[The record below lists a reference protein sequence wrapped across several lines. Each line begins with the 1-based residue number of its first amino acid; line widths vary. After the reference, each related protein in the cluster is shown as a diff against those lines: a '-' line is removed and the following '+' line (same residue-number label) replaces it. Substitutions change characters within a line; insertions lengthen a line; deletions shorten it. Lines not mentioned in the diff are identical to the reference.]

1 MEERMNRRSLLLAFP
16 LVLFVA
22 GPQPA
27 RAAAN
32 PPYEVVVEWNHIPYD
47 LDAAATKAYE
57 EGKVYNKVLMQGAK
71 VDSKG
76 NIYVSTAR
84 WGGPEV
90 PATLSKVVTKDG
102 KKVLQAY
109 PSAEMNKVG
118 DGKALQAVLGFE
130 IDRNDVLWI
139 LDQGHVAGQPSIPG
153 AEKLIL
159 WDTRANREIQR
170 LEFDDTLSDKK
181 CSFLNDVAVD
191 NDTGFA
197 YIADSGIFCDPLAGG
212 IIVYDSKTNT
222 ARRFLDRTVFTQDQA
237 GFVFRIDGRPVL
249 AKTPMRTGADGIALS
264 GDKKTLYWTTLTGNI
279 LYSLPTA
286 LLRDPKATEQQ
297 VRMAVK
303 QDTTLISNTDGMT
316 SDRNNNLIMTG
327 LMINGLQIREAKTG
341 KVSSFFIHPEMSWP
355 DTLSWGPGGDLYVVS
370 NHLHLFVDG
379 VMDFENPAVPN
390 FRIWKLKVNRKPYTA
405 K

>member
-1 MEERMNRRSLLLAFP
+1 MNRRSLLSGGVLA
-16 LVLFVA
+16 LFA
-22 GPQPA
+22 LGSLPA
-27 RAAAN
+27 PAAAEDI
-32 PPYEVVVEWNHIPYD
+32 PYEVVVEWNHIPYD
-47 LDAAATKAYE
+47 LDPAATKAYE
-57 EGKVYNKVLMQGAK
+57 DGKVYQKVLMQGAK

-102 KKVLQAY
+102 KKVLQPY
-109 PSAEMNKVG
+109 PSTDMNKVG

-153 AEKLIL
+153 AEKIVL
-159 WDTRANREIQR
+159 WDTKANKEIQR

-191 NDTGFA
+191 NDTGFG

-212 IIVYDSKTNT
+212 IIVYDSKNNK

-249 AKTPMRTGADGIALS
+249 QKNAMRTGADGIALS
-264 GDKKTLYWTTLTGNI
+264 GDKKTLYWTDLTGNI
-279 LYSLPTA
+279 LYALPTE

-297 VRMAVK
+297 VRMAVR
-303 QDTTLISNTDGMT
+303 QVTTLLSNTDGMT
-316 SDRNNNLIMTG
+316 SDRDNNVIATA

-341 KVSSFFIHPEMSWP
+341 QVRPFFIHPEMSWP
-355 DTLSWGPGGDLYVVS
+355 DTLSWGPGGDLYVVN

-379 VMDFENPAVPN
+379 VMNFEDPPVPN
-390 FRIWKLKVNRKPYTA
+390 FRIWKLKVDRKPYTA

>member
-1 MEERMNRRSLLLAFP
+1 MNRSLLWSG
-16 LVLFVA
+16 VLGLIA
-22 GPQPA
+22 LGSLPA
-27 RAAAN
+27 RVKADN
-32 PPYEVVVEWNHIPYD
+32 IPYEVVVEWVHIPYD
-47 LDAAATKAYE
+47 LDPAAAQAYE
-57 EGKVYNKVLMQGAK
+57 DGKIYKKVLMQGAK

-84 WGGPEV
+84 WGGPDV
-90 PATLSKVVTKDG
+90 PATLSKVVVKDG
-102 KKVLQAY
+102 KKVLQPY
-109 PSAEMNKVG
+109 PSVEMNKVG
-118 DGKALQAVLGFE
+118 DGHAFQAVLGFE

-139 LDQGHVAGQPSIPG
+139 LDQGHVAGAPSIPG
-153 AEKLIL
+153 AEKLVL
-159 WDTRANREIQR
+159 WDTKTNKEIQR

-249 AKTPMRTGADGIALS
+249 PNTPMRTGADGIALS
-264 GDKKTLYWTTLTGNI
+264 GDKKTLYWTNLTGNI
-279 LYSLPTA
+279 LYSLPAA
-286 LLRDPKATEQQ
+286 LLRDPNATEQQ
-297 VRMAVK
+297 VRMAVR
-303 QDTTLISNTDGMT
+303 QVNTMISNTDGMT
-316 SDRNNNLIMTG
+316 CDRDNNVIATA

-341 KVSSFFIHPEMSWP
+341 QVRPFFIHPEMAWP
-355 DTLSWGPGGDLYVVS
+355 DTLSWGPGGDLYVVN
-370 NHLHLFVDG
+370 NHLNLFVDG
-379 VMDFENPAVPN
+379 SMNFEDPPVPN
-390 FRIWKLKVNRKPYTA
+390 FRIWKLKVNRKAYTA

>member
-1 MEERMNRRSLLLAFP
+1 MKHTNLISGGVLALLA
-16 LVLFVA
+16 LGSL
-22 GPQPA
+22 PA
-27 RAAAN
+27 PAAAEDIQ
-32 PPYEVVVEWNHIPYD
+32 YEVVVEWNHIPYD
-47 LDAAATKAYE
+47 LDGAAATAYE
-57 EGKVYNKVLMQGAK
+57 DGKVYKKVLMQGAK

-102 KKVLQAY
+102 KKVLQPY
-109 PSAEMNKVG
+109 PSVEMNKVG

-139 LDQGHVAGQPSIPG
+139 LDQGKVAGQPSIPG
-153 AEKLIL
+153 AEKLVL
-159 WDTRANREIQR
+159 WDTRTNKEIKR
-170 LEFDDTLSDKK
+170 LEFDDKLSDKK

-191 NDTGFA
+191 NDTGFG

-212 IIVYDSKTNT
+212 IIVYDSNNNT

-237 GFVFRIDGRPVL
+237 GFAFRIDGKPVL
-249 AKTPMRTGADGIALS
+249 PTTPMRTGADGIALS
-264 GDKKTLYWTTLTGNI
+264 GDKKTLYWTNLTGNI

-286 LLRDPKATEQQ
+286 LLRDPSTTEQQ
-297 VRMAVK
+297 VRMAVR
-303 QDTTLISNTDGMT
+303 QVTTLMSNTDGMT
-316 SDRNNNLIMTG
+316 SDRDNNVIATA

-341 KVSSFFIHPEMSWP
+341 QVRPFFIHPEMSWP

-379 VMDFENPAVPN
+379 SMNFEDPAVPN

>member
-1 MEERMNRRSLLLAFP
+1 MKRRSLLFGGALTLLA
-16 LVLFVA
+16 LSSL
-22 GPQPA
+22 PA
-27 RAAAN
+27 PAAAKDI
-32 PPYEVVVEWNHIPYD
+32 PYEVVAEWNHISYD
-47 LDAAATKAYE
+47 LDPEATRAYE
-57 EGKVYNKVLMQGAK
+57 EGKVYQKVLMQGAK

-90 PATLSKVVTKDG
+90 PATLSKVVTRDG

-109 PSAEMNKVG
+109 PSAEMNMVG

-130 IDRNDVLWI
+130 IDRDDVLWI

-153 AEKLIL
+153 AEKLVL
-159 WDTRANREIQR
+159 WDTKANREIQR

-197 YIADSGIFCDPLAGG
+197 YISDSGIFCDPLAGG
-212 IIVYDSKTNT
+212 IIVYDSKANK

-237 GFVFRIDGRPVL
+237 GFAFRIDGRPVL
-249 AKTPMRTGADGIALS
+249 AKSPMRTGADGIALS
-264 GDKKTLYWTTLTGNI
+264 GDKKTLYWTNLSGNI

-286 LLRDPKATEQQ
+286 LLRDPRATEQQ
-297 VRMAVK
+297 VRMAVR
-303 QDTTLISNTDGMT
+303 QVGTLMSNTDGMT
-316 SDRNNNLIMTG
+316 SDRDNNLIATG
-327 LMINGLQIREAKTG
+327 LQINGLQIREAKSG
-341 KVSSFFIHPEMSWP
+341 QVRPFFVHPEMSWP

-370 NHLHLFVDG
+370 NHLHLYVDG
-379 VMDFENPAVPN
+379 AMDFENPAVPN
-390 FRIWKLKVNRKPYTA
+390 FRIWKLKVDRKPYTA

>member
-1 MEERMNRRSLLLAFP
+1 MKLTNRNLLSGSVLA
-16 LVLFVA
+16 LFA
-22 GPQPA
+22 LALPPA
-27 RAAAN
+27 TAAADN
-32 PPYEVVVEWNHIPYD
+32 IPYEVVAEWNQLPYD
-47 LDAAATKAYE
+47 LAPAEVKAYE
-57 EGKVYNKVLMQGAK
+57 DGKVYQKVLMQGAK

-90 PATLSKVVTKDG
+90 PATLSKLVTKDG
-102 KKVLQAY
+102 KKLLQPY
-109 PSAEMNKVG
+109 PSAAMNKVG
-118 DGKALQAVLGFE
+118 DGKAFQAVLGFE

-153 AEKLIL
+153 AEKIVL
-159 WDTRANREIQR
+159 WDTKTNKEIQR
-170 LEFDDTLSDKK
+170 LEFDDKLSDKK

-212 IIVYDSKTNT
+212 IIVYDSKANK

-249 AKTPMRTGADGIALS
+249 QKTAMRTGADGIALS
-264 GDKKTLYWTTLTGNI
+264 GDKKTLYWTNLTGNI

-286 LLRDPKATEQQ
+286 LLRDPRATEQQ

-303 QDTTLISNTDGMT
+303 QEATLISNTDGIT
-316 SDRNNNLIMTG
+316 SDRDNNLILTG
-327 LMINGLQIREAKTG
+327 LMINGLQIRDAKTG
-341 KVSSFFIHPEMSWP
+341 QVSSFFIHPEMSWP

-370 NHLHLFVDG
+370 NHLHLWVDNA
-379 VMDFENPAVPN
+379 MDFKNPPVPN

>member
-1 MEERMNRRSLLLAFP
+1 MNRRSLLSGGVLA
-16 LVLFVA
+16 LFA
-22 GPQPA
+22 LGSLPA
-27 RAAAN
+27 PAAAEEI
-32 PPYEVVVEWNHIPYD
+32 PYEVVVEWNHIPYD
-47 LDAAATKAYE
+47 LDPAAAKAYE
-57 EGKVYNKVLMQGAK
+57 DGKVYQKVLMQGAK

-102 KKVLQAY
+102 KKVLQPY
-109 PSAEMNKVG
+109 PSTDMNKVG

-153 AEKLIL
+153 AEKIVL
-159 WDTRANREIQR
+159 WDTKANKEIQR

-191 NDTGFA
+191 NDTGFG

-212 IIVYDSKTNT
+212 IIVYDSKNNK

-249 AKTPMRTGADGIALS
+249 KKAAMRTGADGIALS
-264 GDKKTLYWTTLTGNI
+264 GDKKTLYWTDLTGNI

-297 VRMAVK
+297 VRMAV
-303 QDTTLISNTDGMT
+303 QQVATLISNTDGMT
-316 SDRNNNLIMTG
+316 SDRDNNVIMTA

-341 KVSSFFIHPEMSWP
+341 EVRPFFIHPEMSWP
-355 DTLSWGPGGDLYVVS
+355 DTLSWGPGGDLYVVN
-370 NHLHLFVDG
+370 NHLHFFVDG
-379 VMDFENPAVPN
+379 EMNFEAPPVPN
-390 FRIWKLKVNRKPYTA
+390 FRIWKLKVDRKPYTA

>member
-1 MEERMNRRSLLLAFP
+1 MHMKRRSLLLGGA
-16 LVLFVA
+16 LALLAVA
-22 GPQPA
+22 SLPT
-27 RAAAN
+27 RVAADN
-32 PPYEVVVEWNHIPYD
+32 VPYEVVVEWNHIPYD
-47 LDAAATKAYE
+47 LDPAATRAYE
-57 EGKVYNKVLMQGAK
+57 DGKLYTKVLMQGAK
-71 VDSKG
+71 VDSLG

-90 PATLSKVVTKDG
+90 PATLSKVVTKNG
-102 KKVLQAY
+102 KKVLQPY

-118 DGKALQAVLGFE
+118 DGHALQAVLGFE

-139 LDQGHVAGQPSIPG
+139 LDQGHVAGAPSIPG
-153 AEKLIL
+153 AEKLVL
-159 WDTRANREIQR
+159 WDTKANKEIQR
-170 LEFDDTLSDKK
+170 LEFDDALSDKK

-212 IIVYDSKTNT
+212 IVVYDSKANK

-237 GFVFRIDGRPVL
+237 GFVFRIDGRSVL

-264 GDKKTLYWTTLTGNI
+264 GDKKTLYWTNLTGNI
-279 LYSLPTA
+279 LYSLPTD
-286 LLRDPKATEQQ
+286 LLRDPSATEMQ
-297 VRMAVK
+297 VRMAVR
-303 QDTTLISNTDGMT
+303 QVNTMISNTDGMT
-316 SDRNNNLIMTG
+316 CDRDNNLIATG

-341 KVSSFFIHPEMSWP
+341 SVRPFFIHPEMSWP

-370 NHLHLFVDG
+370 NHLNLFVDG
-379 VMDFENPAVPN
+379 TMNFEDPPVPN
-390 FRIWKLKVNRKPYTA
+390 FRIWKLKANRKAYTA